1 VIFHNV
7 FANKKVFITGHTGF
21 KGSWLATWLSLLGAE
36 VTGYA
41 LAPEHDHAHF
51 QLLGLASRIRHIE
64 ADIRDASRLQAALES
79 AAPDF
84 VFHLAAQPLV
94 RRSYVEPK
102 TTFDTNVGGSVNLLE
117 AVRRVASV
125 RVLLYI
131 TSDKCYGHVP
141 KPGGYREDDRLD
153 SGDPY
158 STSKACAELVF
169 SSYQSSF
176 FRERDGFA
184 AASVRA
190 GNVIGGGDWSE
201 DRIVPDCVR
210 ALRDNHPIVVRNPH
224 AVRPWQHVLEALG
237 GYLLLASRLYEQGR
251 TYEGAWN
258 FGPDLESHRPVQDL
272 VQAAI
277 DHWGGGHMTIA
288 DADSSRFTEA
298 PALYLNCDKAR
309 QQLGWRPGWHFDEA
323 IARTVHWYREYAGG
337 RAVLELTRSQIEDYM
352 GAEGRQLPFTAG
364 ELTLG

>member
-1 VIFHNV
+1 MIFPNV
-7 FANKKVFITGHTGF
+7 FANKKAFITGHTGF

-41 LAPEHDHAHF
+41 LPPEHDDAHF
-51 QLLGLASRIRHIE
+51 HLLGLAARIRHIE
-64 ADIRDASRLQAALES
+64 ADIRDESRLHAAMES

-84 VFHLAAQPLV
+84 VFHLAAQALV

-117 AVRRVASV
+117 AVRRVATV
-125 RVLLYI
+125 RVVLYI

-141 KPGGYREDDRLD
+141 KPGGYREDDPLG

-158 STSKACAELVF
+158 STSKACAELLF

-210 ALRDNHPIVVRNPH
+210 ALRESRPIIVRNPY

-237 GYLLLASRLYEQGR
+237 GYLLLASRLYMEGR
-251 TYEGAWN
+251 SFEGAWN
-258 FGPDLESHRPVQDL
+258 FGPDLESHRPVQQL

-277 DHWGGGHMTIA
+277 DHWGGGSMIIA
-288 DADSSRFTEA
+288 DGDSRRFTEA
-298 PALYLNCDKAR
+298 PALYLNCEKAR
-309 QQLGWRPGWHFDEA
+309 EQLGWRPGWDFAEA
-323 IARTVHWYREYAGG
+323 IARTVHWYREYIYG
-337 RAVLELTRSQIEDYM
+337 RDGFDLTQSQIQDYM
-352 GAEGRQLPFTAG
+352 RTDSKTVRSAL
-364 ELTLG
+364 